1 MNFNSNTP
9 YSTTLSVDINNPNQR
24 IGSFLTNI
32 QSSFLKVSTPPNTVY
47 TDYVR
52 NVRVSS
58 GFAKDLS
65 YNIILSLIPT
75 SYVAS
80 NPNPNGYILDMND
93 TVMRWPYNV
102 NQTTIQNI
110 YNDMSIRNISYLGS
124 LNQASDVQLKEDIE
138 YADVSRCHSIFDS
151 VFLKRFSWRQPHAD
165 TRVLGVLAPDIK
177 RVFPKSVGEI
187 HGIAN
192 VDSEQLEMAHIG
204 VTKRLQQRVEAL
216 EALRAARGRRL
227 SKI

>member
-1 MNFNSNTP
+1 
-9 YSTTLSVDINNPNQR
+9 
-24 IGSFLTNI
+24 
-32 QSSFLKVSTPPNTVY
+32 
-47 TDYVR
+47 
-52 NVRVSS
+52 
-58 GFAKDLS
+58 
-65 YNIILSLIPT
+65 
-75 SYVAS
+75 
-80 NPNPNGYILDMND
+80 
-93 TVMRWPYNV
+93 
-102 NQTTIQNI
+102 
-110 YNDMSIRNISYLGS
+110 MSIRNISYLGS